1 MTILSCGVM
10 SFMGLPKI
18 GYGRA
23 GNVIKTRII
32 AFHNLTDVRI
42 GYVFAI

>member
-23 GNVIKTRII
+23 GNVIKTRI